1 MQTRSQ
7 YKWSLLEKILAQ
19 GSQFLIM
26 LLLARFLTPDEFGAV
41 AIVMIFISLSQ
52 VFVDSGISTALIRK
66 GTPSDL
72 ELSTG
77 FVFNLI
83 VSVILFLL
91 LYISSESISNLYQN
105 LDLVTML
112 KVACVN
118 IIINGFTLVF
128 RVKLLLRLEMKK
140 IAISS
145 FCAVCIS
152 SVVGLY
158 LAINGKG
165 AWALIFQTI
174 TFNIVSLIVLASYS
188 SFKISFQF
196 SKEVFKDLYS
206 FSYKV
211 MFHAFLEIVYKN
223 IHVLFVSKIYSI
235 ESLGYLQQARKLTE
249 IPSANI
255 TSSIQRV
262 NFSKLAKIKDNSR
275 FNSDF
280 KINFNLV
287 AIALIP
293 GFIYSC
299 LNSDKVISILF
310 NDNWVS
316 MSMTLAAM
324 SLIAINSSFTVVNY
338 DLLQLKGNSN
348 LLVKVSFISKVISL
362 LLILASLPFG
372 FEYFLIMFVLTSA
385 LTFVIS
391 LFAIRKYVAGI
402 ILYQLY
408 FMLKLYLISFAS
420 LIIVNN
426 LLDDYT
432 FNFIMYIS
440 VSYLLVYLTLNKQIK
455 HIVNYFKG
463 G

>member
-1 MQTRSQ
+1 M
-7 YKWSLLEKILAQ
+7 
-19 GSQFLIM
+19 IM
-26 LLLARFLTPDEFGAV
+26 LVLARFLTPDEFGAV

-105 LDLVTML
+105 FDLVTML

-145 FCAVCIS
+145 FCSVCIS
-152 SVVGLY
+152 SIVGLY
-158 LAINGKG
+158 LAINEKG

-188 SFKISFQF
+188 NFKISFQF
-196 SKEVFKDLYS
+196 SKEVFKNLYS

-211 MFHAFLEIVYKN
+211 MLHAFLEIVYKN
-223 IHVLFVSKIYSI
+223 IHLFFVSKIYSI

-280 KINFNLV
+280 KTNFNLV

-316 MSMTLAAM
+316 MSMALAAM

-362 LLILASLPFG
+362 LLIFVSFPFG
-372 FEYFLIMFVLTSA
+372 FEYFLIIFVLTSF

-402 ILYQLY
+402 VLYQFY
-408 FMLKLYLISFAS
+408 FMLKLYLISFVS
-420 LIIVNN
+420 LIIVNQ
-426 LLDDYT
+426 LSDGYIL
-432 FNFIMYIS
+432 NFIMYIS
-440 VSYLLVYLTLNKQIK
+440 VSYLMVYLILNKQIE

-463 G
+463 S